1 MSAKTGERM
10 NGTWVFVAAAALTV
24 SAGCSGSDE
33 RVWSS
38 GDDGDC
44 TSHYAPVAS
53 APTWDGLRDAMLA
66 NEEWGRVVSVRTEA
80 RGHNVGAGDQDAV
93 RVVDLLNRKGRR
105 LIQADVWRTDAGAW
119 RAGVWHQ
126 CID

>member
-1 MSAKTGERM
+1 M

-24 SAGCSGSDE
+24 FAGCSGSDE
-33 RVWSS
+33 RGWSS
-38 GDDGDC
+38 GDDGEC
-44 TSHYAPVAS
+44 TSHYEPVAS
-53 APTWDGLRDAMLA
+53 APTWDGLKDAMLA
-66 NEEWGRVVSVRTEA
+66 YEEWGRVVSVRTQA
-80 RGHNVGAGDQDAV
+80 SGHDVGAGDQDAV
-93 RVVDLLNRKGRR
+93 RVVDLLNRQGRR